1 MKWSLAWKW
10 FIASLLIEGIML
22 SALVYS
28 NVQQLSQ
35 NLLNQMQI
43 RLETQRSL
51 LQSALIAPWLQVDYA
66 TIQVILEEAFFAEHI
81 EYLIALNNQS
91 HIIASVGLENSSSV
105 PSVDQHPIS
114 LRTFSND
121 RYDTR
126 FDIVYKGQK
135 LGALQIGL
143 STDFYTQAKNAMF
156 IKSATIALLE
166 IILSAIL
173 LFMLNRWIIRNL
185 TKLTQSAHAI
195 AQGEY
200 TRRLELSDEK
210 ETIELAQAFN
220 QMANA
225 IQERISSLE
234 EAHEEEK
241 KLHEQLEHIAHY
253 DALTNLPNRV
263 LMADRLQQ
271 AMVHANRRNQSLA
284 VVYLDLD
291 GFKEIND
298 AHGHHVGDELLMV
311 LAERM
316 AQVLQ
321 EGDTLSRIGGDEFA
335 AVLIDVDEKLC
346 EPILGRLLHVTN
358 VPVMIN
364 GIVVQVSSSIGV
376 TLYPQDGANT
386 DQLMRHADQA
396 MYLAKQA
403 GKNRYHFF
411 DLDQDAS
418 LQAQRSYIAELSHAL
433 VEKQLVLFFQP
444 KVNMKTGEIIGAE
457 ALIRWRH
464 PHRGVLSPISFLPMV
479 EDHPLGIQIGEWVI
493 QNTLQQL
500 SQWQKNDI
508 MIPISINIS
517 ASQLQH
523 DDFAERFKYFLEMYS
538 DVNPHLIEIE
548 ILETSALEDIAL
560 VSSIMKHCR
569 ALGVRFALD
578 DFGTG
583 YSSLTYLKRLPVKT
597 LKIDLSFVQDMLE
610 DPDDLAII
618 EGILGLAKAFHKE
631 VIAEGVE
638 SVEHGLALL
647 ILGCELAQGYGIA
660 KPMDAQSFVTW
671 MQTWKPDLKW
681 QEGSHYRPSKTS
693 VQWLFALVE
702 HNLWVKSLREYVFER
717 YDSFPILD
725 AHACQ
730 FGMWIDSDLRREH
743 AQEVWFNELDDLH
756 QCLHQCGE
764 EVVKQMRSNQH
775 ALAVAS
781 MAEVERINRSI
792 IALLYK
798 RIYT

>member
-22 SALVYS
+22 SVLVYS

-66 TIQVILEEAFFAEHI
+66 TIQVILEEAFFAEHVQ
-81 EYLIALNNQS
+81 YLIALNNQS
-91 HIIASVGLENSSSV
+91 HIIASVGLENPSSV

-143 STDFYTQAKNAMF
+143 STNFYTQAKNAMF

-185 TKLTQSAHAI
+185 TKLTHSAHAI

-200 TRRLELSDEK
+200 TRRVELSDEK

-220 QMANA
+220 QMANV

-234 EAHEEEK
+234 VAHEEEK

-263 LMADRLQQ
+263 LMTDRLQQ

-298 AHGHHVGDELLMV
+298 AHGHHVGDELLIV

-316 AQVLQ
+316 AQVLR
-321 EGDTLSRIGGDEFA
+321 EGDTLSRIGGDEFV
-335 AVLIDVDEKLC
+335 AVLIDVDEKPC

-433 VEKQLVLFFQP
+433 VEKQLVLFFSQ
-444 KVNMKTGEIIGAE
+444 K
-457 ALIRWRH
+457 LI
-464 PHRGVLSPISFLPMV
+464 
-479 EDHPLGIQIGEWVI
+479 
-493 QNTLQQL
+493 
-500 SQWQKNDI
+500 
-508 MIPISINIS
+508 
-517 ASQLQH
+517 
-523 DDFAERFKYFLEMYS
+523 
-538 DVNPHLIEIE
+538 
-548 ILETSALEDIAL
+548 
-560 VSSIMKHCR
+560 
-569 ALGVRFALD
+569 
-578 DFGTG
+578 
-583 YSSLTYLKRLPVKT
+583 
-597 LKIDLSFVQDMLE
+597 
-610 DPDDLAII
+610 
-618 EGILGLAKAFHKE
+618 
-631 VIAEGVE
+631 
-638 SVEHGLALL
+638 
-647 ILGCELAQGYGIA
+647 
-660 KPMDAQSFVTW
+660 
-671 MQTWKPDLKW
+671 
-681 QEGSHYRPSKTS
+681 
-693 VQWLFALVE
+693 
-702 HNLWVKSLREYVFER
+702 
-717 YDSFPILD
+717 
-725 AHACQ
+725 
-730 FGMWIDSDLRREH
+730 
-743 AQEVWFNELDDLH
+743 
-756 QCLHQCGE
+756 
-764 EVVKQMRSNQH
+764 
-775 ALAVAS
+775 
-781 MAEVERINRSI
+781 
-792 IALLYK
+792 
-798 RIYT
+798 